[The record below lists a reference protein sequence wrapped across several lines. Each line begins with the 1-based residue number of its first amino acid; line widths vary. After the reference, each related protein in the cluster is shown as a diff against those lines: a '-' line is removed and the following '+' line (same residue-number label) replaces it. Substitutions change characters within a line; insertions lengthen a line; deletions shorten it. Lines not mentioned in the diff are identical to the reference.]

1 MKAFY
6 IIDIPI
12 NIFSTNIIDK
22 GLTLTKLKEEAIR
35 HAIKSTNGNVVE
47 AARKLKIGRATLY
60 RLADRYKIE
69 MDRN

>member
-1 MKAFY
+1 VKFSGELFAENSP
-6 IIDIPI
+6 IIP
-12 NIFSTNIIDK
+12 FE
-22 GLTLTKLKEEAIR
+22 KLKEEAIR